1 VPLIGSA
8 RFGRLYG
15 AALKSIGIDSFALD
29 AADATIAG
37 LKEAR
42 AQ

>member
-8 RFGRLYG
+8 RFARLYG
-15 AALKSIGIDSFALD
+15 AALKRIGVQSFALD
-29 AADATIAG
+29 AAEATIAG